1 MWCGC
6 WRRRLIAIEVIV
18 ASAAECPVM
27 GDERTG
33 EEMDG
38 QSVYAVVQRVAAEG

>member
-6 WRRRLIAIEVIV
+6 WRRRLVAIEVIV

-33 EEMDG
+33 ERMDG
-38 QSVYAVVQRVAAEG
+38 KSFDAVVQRVAAEG

>member
-1 MWCGC
+1 
-6 WRRRLIAIEVIV
+6 
-18 ASAAECPVM
+18 M